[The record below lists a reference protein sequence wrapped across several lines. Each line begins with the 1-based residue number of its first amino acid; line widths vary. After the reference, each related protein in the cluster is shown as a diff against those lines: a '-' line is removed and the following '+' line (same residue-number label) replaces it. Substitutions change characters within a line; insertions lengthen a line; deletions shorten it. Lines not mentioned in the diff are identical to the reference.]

1 MSRINYPKHLPVHV
15 PPDAANVLDLLP
27 DVEGGQVNLLPLS
40 ALSSPVRVLVPQWP
54 NGSPTAGL
62 FDHVE
67 LVWGGSVVDDLS
79 IDYAGTDEQRT
90 LFIPLADLTHGQ
102 HTLMYRVKTW
112 NAQDYVDSL
121 AIDVTVDRVAPRL
134 NTLDSTL
141 KFSLKISPPNNIT
154 AAYLDDPA
162 NNNQV
167 VATLPDYTE
176 KKVGDVITWY
186 WDTSPSGQQVVA
198 TKTLVLAD
206 LSVPLQVA
214 YPGDLLRRANGDFYA
229 SYRVRDRAGNG
240 DDVLA
245 NPQPL
250 NVNIRPP
257 TPRKYPTVIE
267 ASSSNE
273 RGVLAPF
280 QGTDGVTVVVAMTE
294 VDPGEEVLVDFIG
307 APGPGSVS
315 GVKPTT
321 AGELEFAI
329 PASVVAANIP
339 VSGLGNAVEVRYWAG
354 QDAYPSQVYTLTIN
368 AFAAGVLGSIHCRQ
382 AQVGSP
388 ATLAKKDVP
397 SAGANLE
404 IRKWAYQAP
413 NQLIKVWAVTSGLE
427 SYFLDA
433 VAQGADGTF
442 ETFLPKSYVDSLPI
456 NAIMTLHASIS
467 FDEGKQYLAF
477 KTEALKIIA

>member
-1 MSRINYPKHLPVHV
+1 MPLIPAV
-15 PPDAANVLDLLP
+15 ALLP
-27 DVEGGQVNLLPLS
+27 QPTTDPAPLANIDGGETNLLARAAWSDPLNPLKVKFEPWENS
-40 ALSSPVRVLVPQWP
+40 KPSEDDPEQIQIFLGTLEIGKKVWTEPIDTNDLFVAIEADKLQNGEHKLNYLVTIWSQTTQSSESFTITIDKSPPQ
-54 NGSPTAGL
+54 
-62 FDHVE
+62 
-67 LVWGGSVVDDLS
+67 
-79 IDYAGTDEQRT
+79 
-90 LFIPLADLTHGQ
+90 LAT
-102 HTLMYRVKTW
+102 
-112 NAQDYVDSL
+112 
-121 AIDVTVDRVAPRL
+121 P
-134 NTLDSTL
+134 STL
-141 KFSLKISPPNNIT
+141 IFPSEISPPNSIS

-167 VATLPDYTE
+167 VATLPDYTD

-186 WDTSPSGQQVVA
+186 WDTSPSGQQVVD

-206 LSVPLQVA
+206 LSLPLQVA

-245 NPQPL
+245 NPQL
-250 NVNIRPP
+250 LKVNIRPP
-257 TPRKYPTVIE
+257 TPRKYPTVKE

-273 RGVLAPF
+273 HGVLAPF
-280 QGTDGVTVVVAMTE
+280 QGADGVTVVVAVTE

-307 APGPGSVS
+307 AAGPGSVS

-321 AGELEFAI
+321 AGGLEFAI
-329 PASVVAANIP
+329 PPSVVAANIP
-339 VSGLGNAVEVRYWAG
+339 VSGLGNAVEVRYWVG

-413 NQLIKVWAVTSGLE
+413 DQLIKVWAVTSGNE

-442 ETFLPKSYVDSLPI
+442 ETFLPKSYVDSLPL

-467 FDEGKQYLAF
+467 FDEGKQYFAF